1 MTRVTEH
8 EDQISA
14 LRELAYDL
22 RWTWSH
28 EADSL
33 WCRMDP
39 SAWERTR
46 NPWTVLQGVTRGR
59 IEELL
64 QDAAFRLEAK
74 KAIAGRKAYLET
86 ASARMAA
93 TGWRAPMRDGTA
105 VSAAAASRT
114 PRTTARRPGPFAKR
128 SQSVSGGKPIAAR
141 QLSGVTPSG
150 PRHICT

>member
-46 NPWTVLQGVTRGR
+46 NTARTTVQWRFST
-59 IEELL
+59 E
-64 QDAAFRLEAK
+64 QARLSS
-74 KAIAGRKAYLET
+74 IACIRHNQCGEVVALPARKAVI
-86 ASARMAA
+86 SR
-93 TGWRAPMRDGTA
+93 GDG
-105 VSAAAASRT
+105 R
-114 PRTTARRPGPFAKR
+114 
-128 SQSVSGGKPIAAR
+128 
-141 QLSGVTPSG
+141 
-150 PRHICT
+150 